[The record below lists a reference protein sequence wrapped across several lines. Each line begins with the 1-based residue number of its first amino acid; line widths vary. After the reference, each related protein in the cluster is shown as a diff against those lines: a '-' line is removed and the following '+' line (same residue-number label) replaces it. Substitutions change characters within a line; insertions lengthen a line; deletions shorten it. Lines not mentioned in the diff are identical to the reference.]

1 MLARSVAR
9 SQKNKKK
16 VQKKISKYVKRTYDD
31 NRSLPAGDSTS
42 DVAKRLCAAAPL
54 LFDAERVQGYIARGR
69 VVEAPGGAAVSL
81 VQPLVRPT
89 KFGVG
94 GRWEEHCGGWSTVG
108 LIVGLNI
115 FPSP

>member
-1 MLARSVAR
+1 M
-9 SQKNKKK
+9 
-16 VQKKISKYVKRTYDD
+16 KRTYDD

-54 LFDAERVQGYIARGR
+54 VFDAERVQGYIARGR

-94 GRWEEHCGGWSTVG
+94 GRWEEHCGGWFAVG
-108 LIVGLNI
+108 LTAQYLPLPLKINEGLDQREWSNSCYI
-115 FPSP
+115 YSNE